1 MGDDFFE
8 YFKEFTDKMH
18 DTFSES
24 AYKDFID
31 VFTDCAVENN
41 EHYILKVWNLL
52 LTSWTRNTYQL
63 SNHRRTYRNEK
74 SRKKVIWKRILLI
87 KPV

>member
-1 MGDDFFE
+1 MDEFLKVIYLNYMEEKDMGDDFFE

-31 VFTDCAVENN
+31 VFTGCAVENN
-41 EHYILKVWNLL
+41 EHYFIEGMKLAINIM
-52 LTSWTRNTYQL
+52 N
-63 SNHRRTYRNEK
+63 
-74 SRKKVIWKRILLI
+74 KKYVPTI
-87 KPV
+87 

>member
-8 YFKEFTDKMH
+8 YFKEFMDKMH

-41 EHYILKVWNLL
+41 EHYFIEGMKLAINIM
-52 LTSWTRNTYQL
+52 N
-63 SNHRRTYRNEK
+63 
-74 SRKKVIWKRILLI
+74 KKYVPTI
-87 KPV
+87 

>member
-1 MGDDFFE
+1 MDEFLKVIYLNYMEEKNMGDDFFE
-8 YFKEFTDKMH
+8 FFKEFTDKMH

-41 EHYILKVWNLL
+41 EHYFIEGMKLAINIM
-52 LTSWTRNTYQL
+52 N
-63 SNHRRTYRNEK
+63 
-74 SRKKVIWKRILLI
+74 KKYVPTI
-87 KPV
+87 

>member
-1 MGDDFFE
+1 MDEFLKVIYLNYTEEKDMVDDFFE

-24 AYKDFID
+24 TYKDFID

-41 EHYILKVWNLL
+41 EHYFIEGMKLAINIM
-52 LTSWTRNTYQL
+52 N
-63 SNHRRTYRNEK
+63 
-74 SRKKVIWKRILLI
+74 KKYVPTI
-87 KPV
+87 

>member
-1 MGDDFFE
+1 MDEFLKVIYLNYMEEKDMGDDFFK

-41 EHYILKVWNLL
+41 EHYFIEGMKLAINIM
-52 LTSWTRNTYQL
+52 N
-63 SNHRRTYRNEK
+63 
-74 SRKKVIWKRILLI
+74 KKYVPTI
-87 KPV
+87 

>member
-1 MGDDFFE
+1 MDQFLKVIYLNYMEEKDMGDDFFE

-18 DTFSES
+18 DTFSEN

-41 EHYILKVWNLL
+41 EHYFIEGMKLAINIM
-52 LTSWTRNTYQL
+52 N
-63 SNHRRTYRNEK
+63 
-74 SRKKVIWKRILLI
+74 KKYVPTI
-87 KPV
+87 

>member
-1 MGDDFFE
+1 MDEFLKVIYLNYMEEKDMGDDFFE

-41 EHYILKVWNLL
+41 EHYFIEGMKLAINIM
-52 LTSWTRNTYQL
+52 N
-63 SNHRRTYRNEK
+63 
-74 SRKKVIWKRILLI
+74 KKYVPTI
-87 KPV
+87 

>member
-1 MGDDFFE
+1 MDEFLKVIYMNYMEEKNIGDDFFE

-24 AYKDFID
+24 TYEKFID

-41 EHYILKVWNLL
+41 EHYFIEGMKLAINIM
-52 LTSWTRNTYQL
+52 N
-63 SNHRRTYRNEK
+63 
-74 SRKKVIWKRILLI
+74 KKYTPTI
-87 KPV
+87 

>member
-1 MGDDFFE
+1 MDEFLKVIYLNYMEEKDMGDDFFE

-41 EHYILKVWNLL
+41 EHYFIEGMKLAINIM
-52 LTSWTRNTYQL
+52 N
-63 SNHRRTYRNEK
+63 
-74 SRKKVIWKRILLI
+74 KKYTPTI
-87 KPV
+87 

>member
-1 MGDDFFE
+1 MDQFLKVIYLNYMEEKDMGDDFFE

-41 EHYILKVWNLL
+41 EHYFIEGMKLAINIM
-52 LTSWTRNTYQL
+52 N
-63 SNHRRTYRNEK
+63 
-74 SRKKVIWKRILLI
+74 KKYVPTI
-87 KPV
+87 

>member
-1 MGDDFFE
+1 MAEFLKVIYLNYMEEKNMADDFFE

-41 EHYILKVWNLL
+41 EHYFIEGMKLAINIM
-52 LTSWTRNTYQL
+52 N
-63 SNHRRTYRNEK
+63 
-74 SRKKVIWKRILLI
+74 KKYVPTI
-87 KPV
+87 